1 MRWNLRT
8 WDQDNRT
15 QQREEFVRSA
25 WGIATALGLTDHH
38 GCAGATYPNRS
49 IKIVVPAT
57 PGGAIDVI
65 ARMVGD
71 KLSASMGQSVVIENK
86 PGASNNLGTD
96 FVAKSPPDGYT
107 LVIVAS
113 SHATNK
119 YLFKQMPF
127 DPVADFEPVV
137 FTHIVPLLLAVHP
150 SVPARTPQELAAWIK
165 ANPDK
170 SSFATSGKGSS
181 LHMAAELFKSMAG
194 ISTMLHVP
202 YRGSTAAHP
211 DLLGGR
217 TAMIFD
223 TITAILPHVQSGGVR
238 GLAVTTA
245 KRSASVDLPTIAES
259 GFPGY
264 DANTWGGILAPAGT
278 PKEIVLKL
286 NTEINK
292 ALEAEDVR
300 ARLAANGID
309 IQGGTPERFADYI
322 KAEVAKWGKVTRDAG
337 IQPE

>member
-1 MRWNLRT
+1 MKLPRRQFLHLAA
-8 WDQDNRT
+8 
-15 QQREEFVRSA
+15 SA
-25 WGIATALGLTDHH
+25 AVLPAVSRIASAQS
-38 GCAGATYPNRS
+38 YPTRS

-65 ARMVGD
+65 ARLVAD
-71 KLSASMGQSVVIENK
+71 KLTASMGQPVVVENK

-96 FVAKSPPDGYT
+96 AVAKSPPDGYS

-119 YLFKQMPF
+119 FLFKQLPY
-127 DPVADFEPVV
+127 DPVTDFEPVV
-137 FTHIVPLLLAVHP
+137 FTHVVPLLLAIHP
-150 SVPARTPQELAAWIK
+150 AIPAKNVSELIAWIK

-170 SSFATSGKGSS
+170 ASFASSGKGTS

-202 YRGSTAAHP
+202 YRGSSAAHP

-238 GLAVTTA
+238 ALAVTTT
-245 KRSASVDLPTIAES
+245 KRSASLPNVPTIAES
-259 GFPGY
+259 GLPGY
-264 DANTWGGILAPAGT
+264 DANTWGGILAPAVT
-278 PKEIVLKL
+278 RKDIVARL
-286 NTEINK
+286 NIEINK
-292 ALEAEDVR
+292 ALASEDVR
-300 ARLAANGID
+300 PKLIAGGVEV
-309 IQGGTPERFADYI
+309 QGGTPEAFLDYI
-322 KAEVAKWGKVTRDAG
+322 KAEIVKWDKVAKDAG
-337 IQPE
+337 IEPE